1 MPSML
6 NRAAFGASIAVAYGL
21 ALPQGTTGP
30 SGGFS
35 PYPQNTNITYY
46 EGLSAAAG
54 AELGAV
60 NELPSSA
67 LKTTCG
73 KPVGEDV
80 IKVSFLRRPSC
91 KWVSLTK
98 FKSLYCTPLKHSGVA
113 IAQTVNGSC
122 TFTLFSDT
130 DSCSLLG
137 QGATGE
143 TGFGYNKH
151 VITIPNGDGS
161 TCIATGV
168 RDGGK
173 ASGVWACG

>member
-1 MPSML
+1 MPSIL
-6 NRAAFGASIAVAYGL
+6 LLTALSASIAVAYGR

-46 EGLSAAAG
+46 NGLSAAAAG
-54 AELGAV
+54 AELGAA
-60 NELPSSA
+60 NDLPFSA
-67 LKTTCG
+67 VKTTCG

-80 IKVSFLRRPSC
+80 IKPFCEVVL
-91 KWVSLTK
+91 LTK
-98 FKSLYCTPLKHSGVA
+98 VKSLYCTALKHSGVA
-113 IAQTVNGSC
+113 IAQTMNGSC
-122 TFTLFSDT
+122 TFTLFSDS

-137 QGATGE
+137 QGATGGA
-143 TGFGYNKH
+143 GFGYNKH
-151 VITIPNGDGS
+151 VITIPNGDES

-168 RDGGK
+168 SDGGK